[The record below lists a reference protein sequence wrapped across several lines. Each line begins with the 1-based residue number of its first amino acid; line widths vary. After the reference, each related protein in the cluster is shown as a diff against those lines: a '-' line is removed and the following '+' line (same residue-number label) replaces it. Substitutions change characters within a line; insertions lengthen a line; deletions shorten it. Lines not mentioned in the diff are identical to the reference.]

1 MADFNSVLEKARQ
14 LSHQERLRLID
25 ALWDLIPPDA
35 QVPLH
40 EDWAPEQERRI
51 AAIEKGS
58 EEMVPWELV
67 CAEALKRIGY
77 GNIR

>member
-1 MADFNSVLEKARQ
+1 MADFNSVLEEARQ

-40 EDWAPEQERRI
+40 EDWAPNWNVGLPR
-51 AAIEKGS
+51 
-58 EEMVPWELV
+58 
-67 CAEALKRIGY
+67 
-77 GNIR
+77 

>member
-1 MADFNSVLEKARQ
+1 MADFNSVLEEARQ

-35 QVPLH
+35 QLPLH
-40 EDWAPEQERRI
+40 EDWAPELERRI

-58 EEMVPWELV
+58 EETVPWELV
-67 CAEALKRIGY
+67 RAEALKRIGY